1 MDEHASASRPKLT
14 SAQHHRRG
22 ENRIPSWVRPLIVDL
37 GCCGVF
43 AQQVGAPGYG
53 LPGFAGE
60 SYDLSP
66 DQANVLIVAGRITP
80 AFVPILREL
89 YSRLQAPRR
98 VIAFGTCAISGTVFE
113 TVPTGDVIPVD
124 VSIPNCP
131 PRPETLAAALSEI
144 KR

>member
-1 MDEHASASRPKLT
+1 MDEHASPSRPD
-14 SAQHHRRG
+14 SPSDQRRRTG
-22 ENRIPSWVRPLIVDL
+22 ANRIPSWVRPLIVDL

-66 DQANVLIVAGRITP
+66 DQANVLIVTGRITI
-80 AFVPILREL
+80 AFAPTLREI

-98 VIAFGTCAISGTVFE
+98 VIAFGSCAVSGTVFA
-113 TVPTGDVIPVD
+113 TIPTSDVIPVD
-124 VSIPNCP
+124 VTIPGCP
-131 PRPETLAAALSEI
+131 PHPEALATALSEMQ
-144 KR
+144 R